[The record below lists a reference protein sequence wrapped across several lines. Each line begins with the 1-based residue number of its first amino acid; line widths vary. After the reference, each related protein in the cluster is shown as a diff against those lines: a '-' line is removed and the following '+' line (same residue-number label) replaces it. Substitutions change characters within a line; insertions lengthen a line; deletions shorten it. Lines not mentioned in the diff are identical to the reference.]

1 MVNIMLYLPTSLIF
15 FGYTIITFIYVI
27 RNKKEKIKN
36 HLFINELLIVAL
48 LLIAGILFPF
58 MFQFHSPDLSPESL
72 NFMWFVTST
81 IFLVEIGIIFT
92 ILIYNTI
99 ISKRNPEIMEERDY
113 SKYIEEFNKNWVDD
127 LKSELGRKFLHLFTT
142 FIIFFFWTLGV
153 IFEDL
158 GILNDLGLEN
168 YSFSYWLIITV
179 GFGFVIMFQIAD
191 LARLNRFYMI
201 PNWARRWYLDMKQNE
216 QYTFIASTPLVLS
229 FTPFIFTPFP
239 IFASVALITTGAD
252 AAACIIGKK
261 YGKHTLRRNSNK
273 TVEGFIAGGF
283 TTFLIVMIIPIIY
296 HVWMPVS
303 FMKIIVM
310 ALVAT
315 LLFLIVDVCAKNIS
329 DNILNPFLTGFGM
342 WLIFIL

>member
-1 MVNIMLYLPTSLIF
+1 MLYIPTSLIF

-27 RNKKEKIKN
+27 RNKKEKIEK
-36 HLFINELLIVAL
+36 HLFLNELLIVSL

-58 MFQFHSPDLSPESL
+58 MFQFHSPDLSSDSL
-72 NFMWFVTST
+72 NFMWLVTST
-81 IFLVEIGIIFT
+81 IFLIELGILFT
-92 ILIYNTI
+92 ILIYNTL
-99 ISKRNPEIMEERDY
+99 ISKRNPKIMKERDY
-113 SKYIEEFNKNWVDD
+113 SKYCQEFNKNWNDD

-153 IFEDL
+153 ILEDL
-158 GILNDLGLEN
+158 EILNKLGLDN

-216 QYTFIASTPLVLS
+216 LYTFIASTPLVLS

-252 AAACIIGKK
+252 AVACIIGKK
-261 YGKHTLRRNSNK
+261 YGKYSLRKNSNK
-273 TVEGFIAGGF
+273 TIEGFIAGGF
-283 TTFLIVMIIPIIY
+283 TTFLIVMIVPILY

-303 FMKIIVM
+303 IVKIILM
-310 ALVAT
+310 AVVAT
-315 LLFLIVDVCAKNIS
+315 LLFLIVDLCSKNIS

-342 WLIFIL
+342 WLIFII

>member
-1 MVNIMLYLPTSLIF
+1 MLYLPTTLIF

-27 RNKKEKIKN
+27 RNKKEKIEN

-58 MFQFHSPDLSPESL
+58 MFQFHSPDLSSESL
-72 NFMWFVTST
+72 NFMWFFTST
-81 IFLVEIGIIFT
+81 IFLVEVGILFA

-99 ISKRNPEIMEERDY
+99 ISKRNPEIMKERDY
-113 SKYIEEFNKNWVDD
+113 SKYCQEFNKNWVDD

-142 FIIFFFWTLGV
+142 FIIFFFWTVGV
-153 IFEDL
+153 ILEDL
-158 GILNDLGLEN
+158 GVLNKFGLDN
-168 YSFSYWLIITV
+168 YSFAYWLIITV

-201 PNWARRWYLDMKQNE
+201 PNWAKRWYLDMKQNE
-216 QYTFIASTPLVLS
+216 LYTFIASTPLVLS
-229 FTPFIFTPFP
+229 LIPFIFTPFP

-261 YGKHTLRRNSNK
+261 YGKHSLRKTSNK

-283 TTFLIVMIIPIIY
+283 TTFLIVMIVPILY
-296 HVWMPVS
+296 YAWMPVGI
-303 FMKIIVM
+303 MKIILM
-310 ALVAT
+310 ATMAT
-315 LLFLIVDVCAKNIS
+315 LLFLIVDIGVKNIS
-329 DNILNPFLTGFGM
+329 DNILNPLLTGFGM